1 MMEKRRD
8 KACVDWERAVETGS
22 LRLSYRVSRIFFD
35 HVRVLIAIGR
45 SSSISR
51 GEVMSLPV
59 LN

>member
-1 MMEKRRD
+1 MEKRRD
-8 KACVDWERAVETGS
+8 KACVDERAVETGS